1 MSAIQN
7 YLSKAQNFSQEVSQ
21 QEQLDSAKEQ
31 VKEKALGNI
40 EQVRDRV
47 EELKAGISGDVGAF
61 GFGAAGAIEKGF
73 QYGKYASEKAA
84 KLKESVDAL
93 KQSSGFNDT
102 VFGRAI
108 NDKIS
113 NLISPDSAL
122 GRHLQTAGEQVKKLQ
137 DLTVKNPLTRTEDIM
152 NDVESR
158 FDNLMPKGKDEFR
171 RAVDEKNLR
180 NPLASGGD
188 PTEKL
193 EEAIKHNELMK
204 QVEGVPDNVIPGLI
218 GGAEPGKPL
227 VDNLEP
233 TQQEIREGQ
242 ATTQD
247 FSKLR
252 PPEELGGG
260 RRVRIRQPGESR
272 GRAVAPA
279 PEEEEQLIKAVNPR
293 TLATPGE
300 RVLADVTSGGGAA
313 APKKVSFA
321 DQTPTAA
328 EAAEAAEE
336 AAARDGG
343 GAADPIQAPSV
354 SGAPEGESIATP
366 TGDGEGAAETKFT
379 DQQETQEKANIQTE
393 NTASQEKSIADQQEE
408 KVQKTKGNNNEEEG
422 GEEDLAEEGASE
434 GILGALGPVGD
445 VLAAGSAIYGLA
457 RAEVA
462 KRQESKEQTDLQSYY
477 DSLSQIQAPNLGSLA
492 ANVLDSTDT
501 PSAFTNF

>member
-7 YLSKAQNFSQEVSQ
+7 YLSKAQDFSQEVSQ
-21 QEQLDSAKEQ
+21 EEQLDSAREQ

-47 EELKAGISGDVGAF
+47 EELKAGISGDVGSF
-61 GFGAAGAIEKGF
+61 GFGVAGAIEKGF

-84 KLKESVDAL
+84 KLKASVDAL
-93 KQSSGFNDT
+93 KESSGFNDS

-252 PPEELGGG
+252 PPEELGSG

-279 PEEEEQLIKAVNPR
+279 AEEEEQLIKAVNPR

-300 RVLADVTSGGGAA
+300 RVLADITSGGGAA

-343 GAADPIQAPSV
+343 GAAAPIQAPSV

-408 KVQKTKGNNNEEEG
+408 KVQKSKGNIEEEG

-457 RAEVA
+457 RAEIT

>member
-7 YLSKAQNFSQEVSQ
+7 YLSKAQDFSQEVSQ
-21 QEQLDSAKEQ
+21 EQQLDSAREQ
-31 VKEKALGNI
+31 VKEKAIGNI

-180 NPLASGGD
+180 NPLSSGGD

-252 PPEELGGG
+252 PPEELGSG

-279 PEEEEQLIKAVNPR
+279 AEEEEELIKAVNPR

-300 RVLADVTSGGGAA
+300 RVLADITSGGGAA

-321 DQTPTAA
+321 DQTPTAT
-328 EAAEAAEE
+328 EAAEAAEQE
-336 AAARDGG
+336 AARDGG

-354 SGAPEGESIATP
+354 SGAPEGEPIATP
-366 TGDGEGAAETKFT
+366 TGDGEGEAETKFT

-408 KVQKTKGNNNEEEG
+408 KVQKTKGNNEEEG

>member
-7 YLSKAQNFSQEVSQ
+7 YLSKAQDFSQEVSQ
-21 QEQLDSAKEQ
+21 EEQLDSAREQ

-47 EELKAGISGDVGAF
+47 EELKAGISGDVGSF

-233 TQQEIREGQ
+233 IQQEIREGQ

-279 PEEEEQLIKAVNPR
+279 PEEEEELIKAVNPR

-300 RVLADVTSGGGAA
+300 RVLADITSGGGAA

-343 GAADPIQAPSV
+343 GAAAPIQAPSV
-354 SGAPEGESIATP
+354 SGAPEAEPIATP
-366 TGDGEGAAETKFT
+366 TGGGGGAAETKFT

-408 KVQKTKGNNNEEEG
+408 KVQKTKGNIEEEG